1 MQFLFCPQRAQLKR
15 RTQMAYSLTRKK
27 LLKMINLTETQRDAL
42 DNLSNTELGF
52 LDSITA
58 GTAAASK
65 AVVLDG
71 SKGISTITSATITTL
86 TSTTGTITTVN
97 ATNVD
102 AGASGTAGT
111 VDIFPTTASKGK
123 LAISCTDQTGN
134 TTVGLVAGAMG
145 QATTLTIN
153 DPGASAASVLTDK
166 GIGGTLTAR
175 CTAQID
181 ATSGTTGTTLTNVT
195 GMSVNVLAAGVYTI
209 EAYISGVGTANSGM
223 KLAIG
228 GTATATSIS
237 YNGKNYD
244 GTTLNANST
253 ATTLGNAVGAATA
266 AFTDG
271 VILGTIVVNAAG
283 TLTVQFAQNSS
294 HADTT
299 SVYVNSYMKVTRI
312 A

>member
-1 MQFLFCPQRAQLKR
+1 
-15 RTQMAYSLTRKK
+15 MAYSLTRKK
-27 LLKMINLTETQRDAL
+27 LNKMIGLTETQRDAL

-86 TSTTGTITTVN
+86 TSTTGNITTGNFTTVN

-145 QATTLTIN
+145 QATVLTIN
-153 DPGASAASVLTDK
+153 DPGSATASVLTDK
-166 GIGGTLTAR
+166 GVGGTLTAR

-228 GTATATSIS
+228 GTATATTIS

-253 ATTLGNAVGAATA
+253 TTTLGNAVGGATA

-271 VILGTIVVNAAG
+271 VILGTIVVANAG
-283 TLTVQFAQNSS
+283 TLTVQFAQNAS